1 MKIINID
8 SLLTFARS
16 LEKEVLYTLSRQR
29 TAFTLEVTPAG
40 IHFTPQF
47 SSQPR
52 MMRRANLEAALAA
65 FSERQSFTPGDYPET
80 KAAGT
85 YWLTVVQRYLDAN
98 KS

>member
-1 MKIINID
+1 MQKIDID
-8 SLLTFARS
+8 ALLTFARL
-16 LEKEVLYTLSRQR
+16 LEGEVLYTLSRQR
-29 TAFTLEVTPAG
+29 TAFTVEVTPTG
-40 IHFTPQF
+40 IRFTPQF

-52 MMRRANLEAALAA
+52 MMRRPNLEAALSA

-85 YWLTVVQRYLDAN
+85 YWLTIVQRYLNAN